1 MPSLYL
7 CFIFV
12 LFTNLWIW
20 RIFAQ
25 NGLIAIILLLATTA
39 LYLSQKRKP
48 ARFVQKTFTAIFLL
62 LLFFQW
68 KSTQISSLSYLD
80 NDQQRIQQMRLRE
93 YPPVALTLGSKKIW
107 IPIAHWFE
115 GRKETI
121 SLFRIKDNFSEI
133 VDPALYFFANHP
145 RERVGVAEFEK
156 FPYILLPFFLI
167 GILSKKFKIK
177 SKIFVFSLLT
187 PIILAS
193 FIGKNNE
200 LGPFSL
206 FPFMTIATAY
216 GLSLTSERLK
226 KIPKKKRRNIS
237 FVFLAVFALVVIQV
251 ISYAKF

>member
-1 MPSLYL
+1 M
-7 CFIFV
+7 

-25 NGLIAIILLLATTA
+25 NGLIAIILLFATTA
-39 LYLSQKRKP
+39 LYLSQNQKP

-68 KSTQISSLSYLD
+68 KTTQISSLSYLD

-93 YPPVALTLGSKKIW
+93 YSPAALTLGSKKIW

-121 SLFRIKDNFSEI
+121 SLFRMKDNFSESL
-133 VDPALYFFANHP
+133 DPMLYFFANHP
-145 RERVGVAEFEK
+145 RERVGVEEFEK

-167 GILSKKFKIK
+167 GIFSKKFKIR
-177 SKIFVFSLLT
+177 SKTFVFSFFA
-187 PIILAS
+187 PIVLAT
-193 FIGKNNE
+193 FIGNNNR

-206 FPFMTIATAY
+206 FPFITVTAAY
-216 GLSLTSERLK
+216 GLWLTSERLK
-226 KIPKKKRRNIS
+226 KIPKKKGRNIS
-237 FVFLAVFALVVIQV
+237 LVFLTVFALVFIQV
-251 ISYAKF
+251 IAYAKF